1 MEHYWLLGATSAAS
15 QMTTKAHCITDD
27 DPEVIAANNNN
38 DARTLLFLAYANARK
53 VQVALICHSYC
64 SSCGAMTSWGSK
76 GAALGLHD
84 TKKFEC

>member
-64 SSCGAMTSWGSK
+64 SSCGDGQHGQGVTGIP
-76 GAALGLHD
+76 LYVE
-84 TKKFEC
+84 T